1 MPESRLQP
9 PPAAFAFPTDET
21 ASSKA
26 AGDRL
31 TSTLFL
37 AVLLHGVII
46 MGVSFTPGEEIERSQ
61 QATSLEV
68 VLVPE
73 DSTERPDPEDARL
86 LARQSLLG
94 SGNTQDEAA
103 RTAVQGAMTL
113 ERMNTST
120 RDAGDTAG
128 ETRVTHELMRPDPDS
143 PAETMPSDNE
153 SARANPANPGA
164 PAPSEM
170 LASPDLNTRIPE
182 AEPRELFVSAN
193 TRESRIAAYLEGW
206 KSKVER
212 IGTMNYPS
220 QLPPGAT
227 GASPT
232 LEVAVASNG
241 TLREVVILV
250 PSSSPRLDQAAMEIL
265 RLAAPF
271 EPFPD
276 FLRNE
281 YDVLRFA
288 YQWQFSEGTM
298 TGRVTVPSP

>member
-1 MPESRLQP
+1 MADSRLQP

-46 MGVSFTPGEEIERSQ
+46 MGVSFTPGDEAERSQ
-61 QATSLEV
+61 VATSLEV

-73 DSTERPDPEDARL
+73 DPTDRPDPEDARL
-86 LARQSLLG
+86 LASQSLLG

-103 RTAVQGAMTL
+103 RTAVEGAMTL
-113 ERMNTST
+113 ERRKARTT
-120 RDAGDTAG
+120 DPGQQTG
-128 ETRVTHELMRPDPDS
+128 ETQATHQLTRPNPDLIASAVPS
-143 PAETMPSDNE
+143 PDE
-153 SARANPANPGA
+153 SARMNPANPGSDT
-164 PAPSEM
+164 PSEM
-170 LASPDLNTRIPE
+170 LASPDLNTRIPD
-182 AEPRELFVSAN
+182 AEPRQLFVSAN

-206 KSKVER
+206 KGKVER
-212 IGTMNYPS
+212 VGTMNYPS
-220 QLPPGAT
+220 QLVPGAT
-227 GASPT
+227 GAAPT

-250 PSSSPRLDQAAMEIL
+250 PSGSARLDQAAMEIL

-271 EPFPD
+271 EPFPE

-288 YQWQFSEGTM
+288 YQWRFSEGTM
-298 TGRVTVPSP
+298 TGRVTVPAR